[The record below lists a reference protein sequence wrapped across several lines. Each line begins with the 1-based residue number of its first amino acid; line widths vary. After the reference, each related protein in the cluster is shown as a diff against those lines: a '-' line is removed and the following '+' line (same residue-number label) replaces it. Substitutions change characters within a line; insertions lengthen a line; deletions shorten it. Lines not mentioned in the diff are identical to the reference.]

1 MNIVKTNIE
10 GVLIDVLCFYVLN
23 HKAFI
28 FCDSILP
35 TLSGQEHHPL

>member
-28 FCDSILP
+28 FL
-35 TLSGQEHHPL
+35 